1 MLTAPWRTFASALV
15 GTLVSL
21 TSSAEDTTCP
31 SYPVGVHEI
40 ITGNSKQHISVAKVT
55 PYSDDEGSYLLA
67 QSEARLE
74 ARSAL
79 MKFLEPQVKNTRFSG
94 LVDVSTCRSNGEL
107 YATIK
112 LDEGN
117 LIRAIKMQQ
126 LLQDSFDK
134 NPTPAPPN

>member
-1 MLTAPWRTFASALV
+1 MLTAPWRTIASALV
-15 GTLVSL
+15 TSLVSL
-21 TSSAEDTTCP
+21 ASFAEDTTCP
-31 SYPVGVHEI
+31 SHPVGVHEI
-40 ITGNSKQHISVAKVT
+40 ITGNSKQYVAVAKVT

-107 YATIK
+107 YATII
-112 LDEGN
+112 LNEAN
-117 LIRAIKMQQ
+117 LLRAIKMQQ
-126 LLQDSFDK
+126 LMQRSIDK
-134 NPTPAPPN
+134 YPTPVQ